1 MNLCK
6 GFNCMPDI
14 TRPIDDNTLFILL
27 ALRQNGYIEIPSII
41 SVYDWNVNYDDTQ
54 VIFDDTPK
62 TLEEIGAAGVEFIVD
77 NFGVVKEEQE
87 QKVILS
93 APITTQISGFLSEY
107 LKDFSHNSMFYYD
120 EKKHCNRLYE
130 FIKYE
135 EPDVLNF
142 EGKYF
147 TYKLLPKKNRE
158 KFKMIEY
165 LAHLIEKGYL
175 IADDKTFEFY
185 TEQGIQRKSIRLKF
199 ESQEKV
205 GLLFLNKFN
214 EIEQKRI
221 LQDLKNKKPVI
232 ESEKWAIYSNRIIY
246 KPFNLIGDL
255 PNRYLNLLKYCIKKG
270 NSKIFNSRAYANE
283 IGISEQAVRGYCSE
297 IHKEIQKSFNSDRK
311 IVLLKSIGSGQWE
324 IDV

>member
-6 GFNCMPDI
+6 GFNCMPD
-14 TRPIDDNTLFILL
+14 TTNPIDDNTLFILL
-27 ALRQNGYIEIPSII
+27 TLRQNGYIKIPSITA
-41 SVYDWNVNYDDTQ
+41 VYDWDVNYNDTQ
-54 VIFDDTPK
+54 AISDDIPN
-62 TLEEIGAAGVEFIVD
+62 TLEEIGAAGIEFVVN
-77 NFGVVKEEQE
+77 NFGIAKEEQD
-87 QKVILS
+87 QMIILS
-93 APITTQISGFLSEY
+93 VPQTMQISEFISAY
-107 LKDFSHNSMFYYD
+107 LKDFPHNSMFYYD

-130 FIKYE
+130 FIKSE

-199 ESQEKV
+199 ESQEKIE
-205 GLLFLNKFN
+205 LLFLNKFN

-221 LQDLKNKKPVI
+221 LREIENKKPVI

-246 KPFNLIGDL
+246 KPLNLIGDL
-255 PNRYLNLLKYCIKKG
+255 TNRYLNLLKYCIKKG
-270 NSKIFNSRAYANE
+270 NGKIFNSSTYADE

-311 IVLLKSIGSGQWE
+311 IVLLKSLGSGQWE